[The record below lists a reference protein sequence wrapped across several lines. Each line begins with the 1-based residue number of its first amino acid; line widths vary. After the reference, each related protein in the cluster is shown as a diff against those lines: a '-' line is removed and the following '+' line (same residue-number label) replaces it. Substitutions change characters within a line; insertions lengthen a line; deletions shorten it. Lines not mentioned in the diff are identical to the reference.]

1 MNGWSSAAVFQ
12 LKMDLMALRVSLK
25 LAILYFAAK
34 KQLFQLQKNK
44 ISAISVESVQ
54 AGQTDDGRKRGIP
67 KTLSVPM
74 AGAGFFQEEE
84 QEPNVIRGLILTLS
98 LHLEL

>member
-34 KQLFQLQKNK
+34 KQLFQLQKYK